1 MEKDKLIQFLCQNGS
16 DHYTQIGSSPEM
28 ILQLIDLESTE
39 PSAIKFTAEKAVR
52 NLSEN
57 NPELFVGLED
67 KVFSLLKNEN
77 TFIRLGNIITCSN
90 LAPIGTEK
98 MYKLYKESYIPF
110 LYSKNVAE
118 FGNAVKGIP
127 KIMSSFPLL
136 EKELIDPLFEADQR
150 VFIHKG
156 KPSPE
161 CSNVAAGKVID
172 VFAKISNNS
181 LYREEMLDFAKRNL
195 NNTRNSTKRKAEKLI
210 KCLKDKE

>member
-1 MEKDKLIQFLCQNGS
+1 MERQELLKLLKENKADFTLLVKKEP
-16 DHYTQIGSSPEM
+16 D
-28 ILQLIDLESTE
+28 ILQILIDIEKSE
-39 PSAIKFTAEKAVR
+39 PSAIKFTAEKTVR

-57 NPELFVGLED
+57 NPELFVGMED
-67 KVFSLLKNEN
+67 KVFSLLKSEN

-98 MYKLYKESYIPF
+98 ISELFKEVYISF
-110 LYSKNVAE
+110 LYSKNIAE

-127 KIMSSFPLL
+127 KIISSFPLL
-136 EKELIDPLFEADQR
+136 EKKLIQPLFEADQR

-172 VFAKISNNS
+172 VFAKISNNLS
-181 LYREEMLDFAKRNL
+181 YREEMLGFAKRNL
-195 NNTRNSTKRKAEKLI
+195 NNTRNSTKRKAEKLV
-210 KCLKDKE
+210 KKLEG